1 MINIDLL
8 IESLPLLLQ
17 GLGVSLQIALLSSC
31 IGIIGGFTLAL
42 LQISEIF
49 GIPTIT
55 HILTGIVR
63 GTPMLIQIWFFY
75 YALPYWSIDLDA
87 FWVAIIAIGINSSAY
102 ISQVIRAGIQAVPKG
117 QYEAAQVIGLNSF
130 DTFRYIILPQTLGL
144 ILPSLGNEFVT
155 LVKDSALASIIG
167 VAELSKAGRIIVSRT
182 YDSITIFAGVAV
194 LYLIITTSI
203 SYGISL
209 MERKV
214 RKSAQ
219 HR

>member
-1 MINIDLL
+1 MLNTDLL
-8 IESLPLLLQ
+8 LESLPFLLQ
-17 GLGVSLQIALLSSC
+17 GLGVSLQIAFLSSC
-31 IGIIGGFTLAL
+31 IGIIGGFFLAL

-49 GIPTIT
+49 GLPTI
-55 HILTGIVR
+55 IQIVTGIVR
-63 GTPMLIQIWFFY
+63 GTPMLIQILFCY

-87 FWVAIIAIGINSSAY
+87 FWIAIIAIGINSSAY
-102 ISQVIRAGIQAVPKG
+102 ISQVIRAGIQSVPKG

-130 DTFRYIILPQTLGL
+130 DTFRYIIIPQTLGL

-167 VAELSKAGRIIVSRT
+167 VAELSKAGKMIISRT
-182 YDSITIFAGVAV
+182 YDSITIFAEVAL

-203 SYGISL
+203 SYGISI
-209 MERKV
+209 MERRI
-214 RKSAQ
+214 RKNAQ